1 VYATLDLSA
10 VPRKRG
16 VLRPTLQGFRC
27 APASVHYRCGTHDT
41 VVPMHTLHVATRGY

>member
-1 VYATLDLSA
+1 

-27 APASVHYRCGTHDT
+27 APASVHYRCGTPHGGPDAHA
-41 VVPMHTLHVATRGY
+41 PRRDAGLL